1 MAIHPVKIR
10 RQTGA
15 SLIELMISSI
25 IGVMA
30 LGIVGSVF
38 IAGQKLASERGKE
51 LLLVQNLSSTAQQI
65 KEDVQRAGFDG
76 LGSTSAKL
84 SGASSSIQ
92 SQADQLAYAYRVAP
106 SGSSAF
112 RNVVYKREASGSP
125 SVGDALKICEK
136 YSASPLTVASA
147 AASVLGNA
155 CYQIFNPK
163 QISISQF
170 QLTTAAVA
178 SDSADNKIVT
188 ITLAGH
194 LLSDPANNHITVIK
208 TIQRNWQ

>member
-1 MAIHPVKIR
+1 MATHLVKIR

-15 SLIELMISSI
+15 SLIELMIASI
-25 IGVMA
+25 IGVIA

-38 IAGQKLASERGKE
+38 VTGQKLASERGKE
-51 LLLVQNLSSTAQQI
+51 LLLVQNLSSTILQI

-76 LGSTSAKL
+76 IGSISAKL
-84 SGASSSIQ
+84 SGASSSIH
-92 SQADQLAYAYRVAP
+92 SQADQLAYAYRVAS

-136 YSASPLTVASA
+136 YSAAPLTIASA
-147 AASVLGNA
+147 AASILGNA

-163 QISISQF
+163 QISISQL
-170 QLTTAAVA
+170 QLTTATVA

-188 ITLAGH
+188 ITLTGH
-194 LLSDPANNHITVIK
+194 LLSDPTNTHTAVIK